1 MRKQFSAA
9 VLVAC
14 LGLAGTNLAAQ
25 SVRFAPQIDFGT
37 NSLNFGVGGR
47 LDLGLAKTFGA
58 PIDGVGSFDYFFGT
72 GGLHAWEINANLF
85 YNFTV
90 PKSNITPY
98 AGGGLNIANYNIN
111 ICGVGGCA
119 SGSTTQVGLNLGGGA
134 KFKLPHSTM
143 TPYAEARIE
152 LRTGSAFV
160 LTGGLYF

>member
-14 LGLAGTNLAAQ
+14 LGLAGTSLVAQ
-25 SVRFAPQIDFGT
+25 SVRFAPQVDFGT
-37 NSLNFGVGGR
+37 NSFNFGVGGR

-72 GGLHAWEINANLF
+72 GGVHVWEINANLF

-90 PKSNITPY
+90 PKSSITPY
-98 AGGGLNIANYNIN
+98 AGGGLNIATATAS
-111 ICGVGGCA
+111 CTGCSA
-119 SGSTTQVGLNLGGGA
+119 TEVGLNLGGGA

-152 LRTGSAFV
+152 LRTGSAFI

>member
-14 LGLAGTNLAAQ
+14 LGLAGTSLAAQ
-25 SVRFAPQIDFGT
+25 SVRFAPQVDFAT
-37 NSLNFGVGGR
+37 NNLNFGVGGR

-72 GGLHAWEINANLF
+72 GGVHIWEINGDIF
-85 YNFTV
+85 YNFTI
-90 PKSNITPY
+90 PKSNIAPY
-98 AGGGLNIANYNIN
+98 AGGGLNFAHYSVN
-111 ICGVGGCA
+111 CGGIPGCSA
-119 SGSTTQVGLNLGGGA
+119 TEVGLNLGGGA

-143 TPYAEARIE
+143 TPFAEARIE

>member
-14 LGLAGTNLAAQ
+14 LGLAGTSLAAQ
-25 SVRFAPQIDFGT
+25 NVRFAPQIDFGT
-37 NSLNFGVGGR
+37 NSLNFGIGGR

-72 GGLHAWEINANLF
+72 AGVHLWEINANLF

-98 AGGGLNIANYNIN
+98 AGGGLNIAHASVN
-111 ICGVGGCA
+111 CGGLPGCSA
-119 SGSTTQVGLNLGGGA
+119 TEVGLNLGGGA

>member
-14 LGLAGTNLAAQ
+14 LGFAATSLSAQ

-37 NSLNFGVGGR
+37 NNLNFGIGGR

-72 GGLHAWEINANLF
+72 GGVHVWEINANIF

-90 PKSNITPY
+90 PRSNITPY
-98 AGGGLNIANYNIN
+98 AGGGLNIAH
-111 ICGVGGCA
+111 A
-119 SGSTTQVGLNLGGGA
+119 SVSCPAGFSCSATEAGLNLGGGA